1 MLSNFN
7 LLYDHRIL
15 EQLSDFLLRLNYSFG
30 VGEHIRNFFH
40 SLETLKSFCILDN
53 SWLFVE
59 TNLSLPNKS
68 RGGLSILDIEALAN
82 AGGQVSTV
90 IWAASTMGI
99 VRDWT
104 THCVALSNM
113 GTTYNEQLERW
124 ARNNTGN
131 KKGSI
136 KITRRKIDI
145 LTTSRCRSF
154 GRQGGKS
161 GPRYKT
167 RSQTQGAKDLSLIW
181 DEEFG
186 QNMRQFVNL
195 WRRIKILN
203 WRTIP
208 LFLVK
213 YI

>member
-1 MLSNFN
+1 M
-7 LLYDHRIL
+7 
-15 EQLSDFLLRLNYSFG
+15 EQLSDFSCYGWIIPSVHRG
-30 VGEHIRNFFH
+30 VGEHIRNFLH
-40 SLETLKSFCILDN
+40 SLGTLKSFCIFDN
-53 SWLFVE
+53 SWLTIE
-59 TNLSLPNKS
+59 TNLSLPNNS

-104 THCVALSNM
+104 THCVALLNM

-161 GPRYKT
+161 GPRYKS

-181 DEEFG
+181 DEDFG

-203 WRTIP
+203 WRAIP
-208 LFLVK
+208 LFSGKMSGNIV
-213 YI
+213 

>member
-1 MLSNFN
+1 
-7 LLYDHRIL
+7 
-15 EQLSDFLLRLNYSFG
+15 
-30 VGEHIRNFFH
+30 
-40 SLETLKSFCILDN
+40 
-53 SWLFVE
+53 
-59 TNLSLPNKS
+59 
-68 RGGLSILDIEALAN
+68 
-82 AGGQVSTV
+82 
-90 IWAASTMGI
+90 MGI

-104 THCVALSNM
+104 THCFALSNM
-113 GTTYNEQLERW
+113 GTTYNEQLQSG

-181 DEEFG
+181 DGDFG
-186 QNMRQFVNL
+186 QNMRHLVWEFMKEDQNL
-195 WRRIKILN
+195 ELTSNPTVPSQISSDVGQYCLKYSKIL
-203 WRTIP
+203 
-208 LFLVK
+208 F
-213 YI
+213 

>member
-1 MLSNFN
+1 M
-7 LLYDHRIL
+7 
-15 EQLSDFLLRLNYSFG
+15 EQLSDFSCLGWIISLVLVSISETFYILLQHWNHFVFWTILGYS
-30 VGEHIRNFFH
+30 
-40 SLETLKSFCILDN
+40 LKQN
-53 SWLFVE
+53 W
-59 TNLSLPNKS
+59 SLPNNS

-113 GTTYNEQLERW
+113 RTTYNEQLERW

-181 DEEFG
+181 DEDFG

-203 WRTIP
+203 WRVIP
-208 LFLVK
+208 LFQVK
-213 YI
+213 YLQMLGNIV